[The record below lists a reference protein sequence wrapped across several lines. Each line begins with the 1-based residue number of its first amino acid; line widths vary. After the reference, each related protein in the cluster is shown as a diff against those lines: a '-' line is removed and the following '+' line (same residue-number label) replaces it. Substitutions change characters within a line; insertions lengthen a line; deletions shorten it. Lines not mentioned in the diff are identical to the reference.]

1 MIIEALILDRIAYV
15 ARTQNR
21 SKVMDVDAK
30 SARRLVLV
38 RKLHRMVLC
47 LVFFFGSVV

>member
-15 ARTQNR
+15 ACTQNR

-30 SARRLVLV
+30 SAAD
-38 RKLHRMVLC
+38 
-47 LVFFFGSVV
+47 